1 MSFLSEFSIIF
12 RKNIRDYG
20 MYIAL
25 FVIIVIFS
33 IVTGGSFIS
42 PVNISNLIN
51 QAGYVAVLAV
61 GMTLII
67 IIRHIDLSVGFLSGF
82 LGAVAAIFMTQMG
95 MSTPIAVLIVLILGG
110 IIGFGY
116 SLLVAKVSVPAFV
129 VTLGGMMFFHGME
142 IKVTEATGT
151 ISITDPGFIA
161 IGNGFIPQFGKIGN
175 LSVSTLVLGLI
186 GILFFIYFQNKE
198 RNTKIKYN
206 FEVLSMPF
214 FILKILLIV
223 VIIGAIC
230 VVLAGND
237 GFSWTLVV
245 MGIVVFAYNFLM
257 GKTTLGRHIYSVGG
271 NPEASELSGISV
283 SKITMIVFTS
293 MGALTALSGIL
304 YASRMQSAAPTGGTG
319 FELQAIAAA
328 FIGGASPNGGIGKVT
343 GSLIGAFVM
352 ASLVNGMNLMGLGSS
367 YQFIIQ
373 GVILILAVIFDII
386 TRKQNV
392 KAKA

>member
-1 MSFLSEFSIIF
+1 MSLASEFGKIF

-25 FVIIVIFS
+25 LAIIVIFS
-33 IVTGGSFIS
+33 IVTQGSFIS

-51 QAGYVAVLAV
+51 QTGFVAVLAV
-61 GMTLII
+61 GMTMII
-67 IIRHIDLSVGFLSGF
+67 IIRHIDLSVGYLCGF
-82 LGAVAAIFMTQMG
+82 LGAMAAIFMTQMG
-95 MSTPIAVLIVLILGG
+95 MHAWLAILIVMALGG
-110 IIGFGY
+110 IIGMGY
-116 SLLVAKVSVPAFV
+116 GLLVARVNVPAFV

-151 ISITDPGFIA
+151 ITIPNAGFIA
-161 IGNGFIPQFGKIGN
+161 IGNGFIPSAGMVGGFSI
-175 LSVSTLVLGLI
+175 STLVIGTI
-186 GILFFIYFQNKE
+186 GIFMFVYFQNKE
-198 RNTKIKYN
+198 RNIKLKYN
-206 FEVLSMPF
+206 FEVLSKPF
-214 FILKILLIV
+214 FLSKMVLIA
-223 VIIGAIC
+223 VIIIAIC
-230 VVLAGND
+230 LILAANSGI
-237 GFSWTLVV
+237 SWTLIV

-257 GKTTLGRHIYSVGG
+257 NKTVLGRHVYGVGG

-283 SKITMIVFTS
+283 AKITVLVFTS

-352 ASLVNGMNLMGLGSS
+352 ASLTNGMNLMGLGSS

-373 GVILILAVIFDII
+373 GFILVLAVIFDIT
-386 TRKQNV
+386 TRKQS
-392 KAKA
+392 AKA